1 MLTEHIVDVREG
13 QQSSGFRKYY
23 FSTEMNDRAFSIF
36 VEEERQSKLI
46 NVMHTVVRNYVIFSN
61 IYP

>member
-23 FSTEMNDRAFSIF
+23 FSTEMNDRAFSIL

-46 NVMHTVVRNYVIFSN
+46 NFRHTVVYVIKQFSN